1 MRHFAPVEILGLALV
16 VYGIV
21 LSDVAS
27 AADAPED
34 RVVAMYFHRTERC
47 PTCKKMGRYS
57 EEALK
62 QGFTEEIKKGA
73 VAFYSIDFQDA
84 KNAKLTKG
92 YRIEGPALIVAKI
105 QGNKV
110 AEYKDLEDIWTNVGD
125 KPAFLKYVQKNVAE
139 YLK

>member
-1 MRHFAPVEILGLALV
+1 MRHFAPVQILGLALL

-21 LSDVAS
+21 LSDVAI

-47 PTCKKMGRYS
+47 PTCKKMGAYS

-62 QGFTEEIKKGA
+62 QGFTDEIKKGA
-73 VAFYSIDFQDA
+73 VAFYFIDFQDPR
-84 KNAKLTKG
+84 NAKLAKG

-110 AEYKDLEDIWTNVGD
+110 AEYKNLEDIWTNVGD
-125 KPAFLKYVQKNVAE
+125 KSAFLKYVQKNVSE